1 LTPLGK
7 GDGAVELEGTAA
19 VKMTFLIEMVVDRSV
34 DRNEFLL
41 KLDNNPVGRAIRP
54 VVLGR
59 MTHRH
64 PMNRIDG
71 LPPWNRKASNV
82 ET

>member
-1 LTPLGK
+1 MVDVLG
-7 GDGAVELEGTAA
+7 
-19 VKMTFLIEMVVDRSV
+19 
-34 DRNEFLL
+34 FLL

-59 MTHRH
+59 MTHPH
-64 PMNRIDG
+64 PMNRIDD